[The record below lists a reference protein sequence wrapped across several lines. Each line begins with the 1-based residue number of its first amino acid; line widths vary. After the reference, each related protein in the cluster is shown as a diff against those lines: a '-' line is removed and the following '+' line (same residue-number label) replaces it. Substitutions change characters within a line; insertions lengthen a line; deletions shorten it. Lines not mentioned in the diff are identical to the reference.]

1 MSCSPVSCSPVNVK
15 DYFFGE
21 LSPQD
26 RRTVELHLPS
36 CPKCQEDLDA
46 LNLTQNALLM
56 VRDEEPPSRIAFV
69 SDKVFEPRWYQSL
82 WNSGPKLAFGSSAIL
97 AAAILVHGF
106 ELNRPAPPVAQ
117 AQAQPAITEA
127 EVATRVD
134 AAVRKAVAES
144 DARQA
149 AKLQQVMAQQKKFE
163 FDYKAQMVQVEDS
176 YRLLRRSIAPNYRAA
191 NLIPGE
197 GQ

>member
-1 MSCSPVSCSPVNVK
+1 MSCSFNIK

-26 RRTVELHLPS
+26 RRTVDLHLAS
-36 CPKCQEDLDA
+36 CPKCQEELDA
-46 LNLTQNALLM
+46 LNLTQTALLM

-82 WNSGPKLAFGSSAIL
+82 WNSGPKLAFASSALL

-117 AQAQPAITEA
+117 TQTQAQAQPAITEA
-127 EVATRVD
+127 EVASRVNV
-134 AAVRKAVAES
+134 AVQKAVTES
-144 DARQA
+144 EARQTA
-149 AKLQQVMAQQKKFE
+149 ILRQVIAQQKV
-163 FDYKAQMVQVEDS
+163 YNAQMAQVEDS
-176 YRLLRRSIAPNYRAA
+176 YRTIRRSIGPSNWASNGRA
-191 NLIPGE
+191 GE

>member
-1 MSCSPVSCSPVNVK
+1 MSCSAINLK

-21 LSPQD
+21 LPPQD
-26 RRTVELHLPS
+26 RQTVDLHLAS
-36 CPKCQEDLDA
+36 CLKCQEELDA

-82 WNSGPKLAFGSSAIL
+82 WSSGPKMAFASSAVL

-106 ELNRPAPPVAQ
+106 EVKRTAVPLTQ
-117 AQAQPAITEA
+117 AAQPAITEA
-127 EVATRVD
+127 EVATRVQD
-134 AAVRKAVAES
+134 AVQKAVAES
-144 DARQA
+144 EARQS
-149 AKLQQVMAQQKKFE
+149 AKLQQVVAHQRKLE
-163 FDYKAQMVQVEDS
+163 LGYKADRQEVSETF
-176 YRLLRRSIAPNYRAA
+176 RFLRRSIPPNYRAA
-191 NLIPGE
+191 SAITGE

>member
-1 MSCSPVSCSPVNVK
+1 MSCLFDIK

-26 RRTVELHLPS
+26 RRTVDLHLPS
-36 CPKCQEDLDA
+36 CPKCQEELDA

-82 WNSGPKLAFGSSAIL
+82 WSSGPKMAFASSAIL

-106 ELNRPAPPVAQ
+106 EVNRPPAPAAQ
-117 AQAQPAITEA
+117 AAVAVQTQPVITEA
-127 EVATRVD
+127 EVATRVA
-134 AAVRKAVAES
+134 AAVQSAIAES
-144 DARQA
+144 EVRQTAR
-149 AKLQQVMAQQKKFE
+149 LQQVIAQQRKY
-163 FDYKAQMVQVEDS
+163 DAQMEQVADN
-176 YRLLRRSIAPNYRAA
+176 YRTIRRSIGPNYRAA
-191 NLIPGE
+191 NLTVGE

>member
-1 MSCSPVSCSPVNVK
+1 MSCSPFDLK

-21 LSPQD
+21 LPPRD
-26 RRTVELHLPS
+26 RRTVDLHMAS
-36 CPKCQEDLDA
+36 CPKCQEEIDA

-82 WNSGPKLAFGSSAIL
+82 WNSGPKLAFASSAIL

-106 ELNRPAPPVAQ
+106 ELNRSAPQA
-117 AQAQPAITEA
+117 AQAQPSITEA
-127 EVATRVD
+127 QVAARVE
-134 AAVRKAVAES
+134 AAVRSAVAES
-144 DARQA
+144 EARQA
-149 AKLQQVMAQQKKFE
+149 VKLQQVLAQQKKLE
-163 FDYKAQMVQVEDS
+163 FDYKAEMEQVSES
-176 YRLLRRSIAPNYRAA
+176 FRFLRRSIAPNYRAA
-191 NLIPGE
+191 NLMTGE

>member
-1 MSCSPVSCSPVNVK
+1 MSCSFDVK

-26 RRTVELHLPS
+26 RRTVDLHLAS
-36 CPKCQEDLDA
+36 CPKCQEELDA
-46 LNLTQNALLM
+46 LNLTRNALLM

-82 WNSGPKLAFGSSAIL
+82 WNSGPKMAFASSAVL

-106 ELNRPAPPVAQ
+106 ELNRVPAPAPIAQ
-117 AQAQPAITEA
+117 TQTQPAITEA
-127 EVATRVD
+127 EIATRVN
-134 AAVRKAVAES
+134 AAVQKAVTES
-144 DARQA
+144 EVRQTA
-149 AKLQQVMAQQKKFE
+149 ILRQVMAQQKV
-163 FDYKAQMVQVEDS
+163 YNAQMAQVEDS
-176 YRLLRRSIAPNYRAA
+176 YRTIRRSIGPSNWASNGRV
-191 NLIPGE
+191 GE

>member
-1 MSCSPVSCSPVNVK
+1 MSCSPFDVK

-26 RRTVELHLPS
+26 RRTVDLHLTA
-36 CPKCQEDLDA
+36 CPKCQEELDA

-82 WNSGPKLAFGSSAIL
+82 WNSGPKMAFASSALL

-106 ELNRPAPPVAQ
+106 ELNRPVAQ
-117 AQAQPAITEA
+117 VMKAPQPAITEA
-127 EVATRVD
+127 EVATRVE
-134 AAVRKAVAES
+134 AAVQKAVAES
-144 DARQA
+144 EARQA
-149 AKLQQVMAQQKKFE
+149 AKLQQVAQQQKKME
-163 FDYKAQMVQVEDS
+163 VDYKMQMLQVADA
-176 YRLLRRSIAPNYRAA
+176 YRMLRRMIPPSYRAA
-191 NLIPGE
+191 ANFVPGE

>member
-1 MSCSPVSCSPVNVK
+1 MSCSFNIK

-26 RRTVELHLPS
+26 RRTVDLHLPS
-36 CPKCQEDLDA
+36 CAKCREELDA

-82 WNSGPKLAFGSSAIL
+82 WNSGPKLAFASSAIL
-97 AAAILVHGF
+97 AAAIVVHGF
-106 ELNRPAPPVAQ
+106 ELNHQPIPVAHVP
-117 AQAQPAITEA
+117 AQAQPSITEA
-127 EVATRVD
+127 EVATRVS
-134 AAVRKAVAES
+134 AAVQSAVAES
-144 DARQA
+144 EARQT
-149 AKLQQVMAQQKKFE
+149 AKLQQVIAQQRKY
-163 FDYKAQMVQVEDS
+163 DAQMDQVEDN
-176 YRLLRRSIAPNYRAA
+176 YRTIRRSIGPNYRAA
-191 NLIPGE
+191 NLITGE